1 MIDSRLCWS
10 ANTGHR
16 YYGKYIKALAVREH
30 FSQLKASEQSSLT
43 SIKPPEVSK
52 SYTIVGVSIL
62 SHIHPGVVVARGI
75 FDANAA
81 QAQNDKSNKPPLPNV
96 FDKPMSD
103 QAMLTTV
110 SWLKELTTKARRQP
124 VKVEKLTGSLA
135 CVVGQKRQQK
145 SAIIAQLKRQ
155 TD

>member
-1 MIDSRLCWS
+1 MVDSRLWWS
-10 ANTGHR
+10 ANTG
-16 YYGKYIKALAVREH
+16 YQKYGKYIKSLAVWEH
-30 FSQLKASEQSSLT
+30 LSKLKASEQFSLT

-62 SHIHPGVVVARGI
+62 SHIHPGAVVASGI
-75 FDANAA
+75 FNTNAN
-81 QAQNDKSNKPPLPNV
+81 QAHNGKSNKPPLPNV
-96 FDKPMSD
+96 FDKPMAD

-145 SAIIAQLKRQ
+145 SAIIAQ
-155 TD
+155 